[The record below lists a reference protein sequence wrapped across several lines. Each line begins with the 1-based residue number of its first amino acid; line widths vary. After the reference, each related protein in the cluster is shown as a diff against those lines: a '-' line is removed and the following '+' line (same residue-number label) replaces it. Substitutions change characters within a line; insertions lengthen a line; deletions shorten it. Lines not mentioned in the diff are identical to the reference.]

1 MTVSASG
8 RADLPLRDLPL
19 HVVVASRNAGK
30 AAELRRLLRA
40 VSWRLLEIDQ
50 APGGHEIEWVEDG
63 TTYLENATIKAQ
75 AVSKGTG
82 LPALADDSGIEV
94 AALDGWPGIHTARW
108 MGEGAT
114 STDLL
119 RGLTKRVADLPED
132 QRRAT
137 FVCALA
143 FVLPAA
149 GAEAAMIV
157 TESRLDG
164 TLVTKPR
171 GRSGFGYDPIFIPTG
186 EQRTMAEMSRA
197 HKDEI
202 SHRAM
207 AARQLL
213 AKLP

>member
-1 MTVSASG
+1 MTTGGARTSEV
-8 RADLPLRDLPL
+8 PLREQPL

-30 AAELRRLLRA
+30 AAELRRLLRG
-40 VSWRLLEIDQ
+40 VPWRLLEMDQ

-75 AVSKGTG
+75 AVAKGTG

-94 AALDGWPGIHTARW
+94 TALDGWPGLHTARW

-114 STDLL
+114 AKDLL
-119 RGLTKRVADLPED
+119 NGLIERVAALPED

-143 FVLPAA
+143 LALPEA
-149 GAEAAMIV
+149 GPDSSLVV

-164 TLVTKPR
+164 TLVTRAR

-186 EQRTMAEMSRA
+186 EQRTMAEMSQA
-197 HKDEI
+197 HKDEM

>member
-1 MTVSASG
+1 MTAGGSRKSG
-8 RADLPLRDLPL
+8 APLGDQPL

-30 AAELRRLLRA
+30 AAELRRLLRG
-40 VSWRLLEIDQ
+40 VSWRLLEMDQ

-63 TTYLENATIKAQ
+63 ATYLENATIKAK
-75 AVSKGTG
+75 AVSRRTG

-94 AALDGWPGIHTARW
+94 AALDGWPGLHTARW
-108 MGEGAT
+108 MGEDAT
-114 STDLL
+114 ATDLL
-119 RGLTKRVADLPED
+119 NGLIARVATLSDD

-143 FVLPAA
+143 LVVPAGSESA
-149 GAEAAMIV
+149 LIV

-164 TLVTKPR
+164 TLVTEPR

-186 EQRTMAEMSRA
+186 EQRTMAEMSQA

>member
-1 MTVSASG
+1 
-8 RADLPLRDLPL
+8 
-19 HVVVASRNAGK
+19 VVVASRNAGK
-30 AAELRRLLRA
+30 AAELRRLLRG
-40 VSWRLLEIDQ
+40 VSWRLLEMDQ

-63 TTYLENATIKAQ
+63 ATYLENATIKAK

-94 AALDGWPGIHTARW
+94 AALGGWPGLHTARW

-114 STDLL
+114 TTDLL
-119 RGLTKRVADLPED
+119 QGLIKRVGELPEN

-143 FVLPAA
+143 LVLPAA
-149 GAEAAMIV
+149 GTESALIV

-164 TLVTKPR
+164 TLVTKAR

-186 EQRTMAEMSRA
+186 EQRTMAEMSQA

-202 SHRAM
+202 SHRAL
-207 AARQLL
+207 AAQQLIR
-213 AKLP
+213 KLR

>member
-1 MTVSASG
+1 MPGGLAEQ
-8 RADLPLRDLPL
+8 PLQ
-19 HVVVASRNAGK
+19 VVVASRNRGK

-40 VSWRLLEIDQ
+40 VPWRLLELDQ

-63 TTYLENATIKAQ
+63 ATFLENAIIKAR
-75 AVSKGTG
+75 AVCASTG

-94 AALDGWPGIHTARW
+94 PALAGWPGIQTARW

-114 STDLL
+114 PGQLL
-119 RGLTKRVADLPED
+119 RGLTERIASLPEAS
-132 QRRAT
+132 RRAS

-143 FVLPAA
+143 LALPVP
-149 GAEAAMIV
+149 GSEASLIV

-164 TLVTKPR
+164 TLVTEPR
-171 GRSGFGYDPIFIPTG
+171 GRGGFGYDPIFIPQG
-186 EQRTMAEMSRA
+186 DQRTMAEMSQA